1 VTIPLQKV
9 RVECEKK
16 TVFFS
21 ESMMI
26 SFSNFFS
33 STFYDKDGKSFDIK
47 ADNVLV
53 SVVYNP
59 APVVQEGKDVH
70 LVGDYVSA
78 GNLRTVIWR
87 AWDVAM
93 KL

>member
-33 STFYDKDGKSFDIK
+33 STFYDKDGK
-47 ADNVLV
+47 
-53 SVVYNP
+53 
-59 APVVQEGKDVH
+59 
-70 LVGDYVSA
+70 
-78 GNLRTVIWR
+78 WR
-87 AWDVAM
+87 
-93 KL
+93 